1 MQNKYVFIL
10 SLTFVC
16 GLLLSLASEG
26 LRVKT
31 EFNIKL
37 DIKKN
42 ILTVIGKQ
50 IDTLNDD
57 EIINIYEN
65 NIFPALIDL
74 KGNYIKDI
82 PHVFLKQIEN
92 KQTGEIKYYYD
103 NKEFLPFY
111 LAEKEKSII
120 IPVSGKGLWST
131 LFGYFALD
139 SDNYSI
145 VKGITF
151 YQHGETAGLGGEIS
165 KDWFKNSFKNKEVY
179 TKEHIL
185 CSIQVKKAG
194 TADNDKPHEV
204 DGISGATITSNGVAE
219 LLKRDLKRYEP
230 YFLKNNEK

>member
-31 EFNIKL
+31 EFNIEL

-92 KQTGEIKYYYD
+92 KQTGEMKYYY
-103 NKEFLPFY
+103 NNEEYLPFY
-111 LAEKEKSII
+111 LAEKESSVI
-120 IPVSGKGLWST
+120 IPISGKGLWST

-139 SDNYSI
+139 SDNYST

-165 KDWFKNSFKNKEVY
+165 KDWFKDSFKNKEVY
-179 TKEHIL
+179 SGEHVL
-185 CSIQVKKAG
+185 CSIDVKKTG
-194 TADNDKPHEV
+194 TADKNKPHEV
-204 DGISGATITSNGVAE
+204 DGISGATN
-219 LLKRDLKRYEP
+219 K
-230 YFLKNNEK
+230 